1 MKPPFK
7 LSPVSE
13 MLLVK
18 KVALVTGASRGIGK
32 AIALEMAREG
42 ADIVVNYASSE
53 EKANEVARSIVALGR
68 QALVVR
74 ADVSRADQVD
84 AMRKLVLESFG
95 GVDVLVNNAG
105 IHHHLKSW
113 EIDETEWRRVLDVN
127 LNGVFLCSRAFSHE
141 MRAKKWGRILNIS
154 SIIAFIGTDHEAH
167 YGASKAAVVG
177 LTKSLALELAP
188 YNITVNAIA
197 PGLIDTDMTAGAT
210 PEEKKRAVELIP
222 LGRIGQPTD
231 IAYAA
236 VFLASDRASF
246 ITGQTLNVN
255 GGEAM
260 F

>member
-1 MKPPFK
+1 
-7 LSPVSE
+7 
-13 MLLVK
+13 MLLSN
-18 KVALVTGASRGIGK
+18 KVALVTGGSRGIGR

-42 ADIVVNYASSE
+42 ADVVVNYASSE
-53 EKANEVARSIVALGR
+53 AKANEVARIISESGR
-68 QALVVR
+68 QVLVVR
-74 ADVSRADQVD
+74 TDVSRADQVE
-84 AMRKLVLESFG
+84 AMRKLVLERFS
-95 GVDVLVNNAG
+95 GVDILVNNAG
-105 IHHHLKSW
+105 VHHHLKSW
-113 EIDETEWRRVLDVN
+113 EIDDDEWKRVLDVN
-127 LNGVFLCSRAFSHE
+127 LNGVFLCSRAFSRE
-141 MRAKKWGRILNIS
+141 MRAKRWGRIINIS

-197 PGLIDTDMTAGAT
+197 PGLIDTDMTAAAT
-210 PEEKKRAVELIP
+210 PEEKKNALELIP